1 MAKYR
6 VAFTETSYGA
16 VILDLP
22 DNASNEE
29 IFNAAEEAYFNGQI
43 DWHGGDYSITDVE
56 KE

>member
-6 VAFTETSYGA
+6 IAFTETSYGA

-29 IFNAAEEAYFNGQI
+29 IFGAAEEAYFNGKI
-43 DWHGGDYSITDVE
+43 DWHGGDYSITDV
-56 KE
+56 